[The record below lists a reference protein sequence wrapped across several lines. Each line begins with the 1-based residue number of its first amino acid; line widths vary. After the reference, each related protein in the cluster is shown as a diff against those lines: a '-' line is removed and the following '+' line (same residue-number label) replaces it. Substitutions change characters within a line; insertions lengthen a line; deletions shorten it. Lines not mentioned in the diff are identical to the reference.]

1 MSIDVRHTIP
11 KLYYYITP
19 LFILLD
25 YLGGINV
32 RVAILDS
39 MPLYKNLY
47 YGFCILCALGMFFL
61 HRYTAVIVLFE
72 SAAIFAMTVL
82 GVFVPYIQVVMHGDD
97 ILNANWEG
105 VDAFTIA
112 RIVNLLMAGAIAACA
127 FRGSIR
133 TR

>member
-1 MSIDVRHTIP
+1 MSIDIRHTIV

-19 LFILLD
+19 AFILLD

-32 RVAILDS
+32 RVAVLDS

-47 YGFCILCALGMFFL
+47 YGFCILCALAMFFL

-72 SAAIFAMTVL
+72 STAIFAMTVL
-82 GVFVPYIQVVMHGDD
+82 GVFVPYIQVITHGDD
-97 ILNANWEG
+97 ILNSNWEG

-127 FRGSIR
+127 FRGSVR